1 VKRLNKSGTRAL
13 FKPRVVSRAAA
24 FACLLPLM
32 QIISTVADM
41 QALAHELRS
50 KDLITGLVPTMGALH
65 EGHLALVRLAAERAD
80 KVIVSIFVNPT
91 QFAPNEDF
99 TKYPREFES
108 DVAKCETAGADYVF
122 APPPDEIYPK
132 GYSTYITEEHI
143 AKPLE
148 GVSRP
153 THFRG
158 VTTVVAKLFNICRP
172 DLAVFGQKDA
182 QQVAVI
188 QKMVADL
195 NFAVDVVVAPTLR
208 EPDGLA
214 MSSRNRYLSTTQRT
228 ESTAISR
235 ALFKA
240 RDMVAAGERRS
251 DRLIAEATHILSQ
264 HRRVRVIYVS
274 LVDRHSM
281 EPVREVESGRS
292 LLAIAVWVDE
302 VRLIDNI
309 VL

>member
-1 VKRLNKSGTRAL
+1 
-13 FKPRVVSRAAA
+13 
-24 FACLLPLM
+24 M

-50 KDLITGLVPTMGALH
+50 QDLITGLVPTMGALH

-99 TKYPREFES
+99 TKYPRELDA
-108 DVAKCETAGADYVF
+108 DVAKCEAAGADYVF

-132 GYSTYITEEHI
+132 GYSTYLTEERI

-188 QKMVADL
+188 QKMVTDL
-195 NFAVDVVVAPTLR
+195 NFPVDVVVAPTLR

-214 MSSRNRYLSTTQRT
+214 MSSRNRYLTNTQRT
-228 ESTAISR
+228 EALALSQ

-264 HRRVRVIYVS
+264 HRRVRVIYVA
-274 LVDRHSM
+274 LVDRHTM
-281 EPVREVESGRS
+281 EPMREVEPGRS
-292 LLAIAVWVDE
+292 LIAIAAWVDE

>member
-1 VKRLNKSGTRAL
+1 
-13 FKPRVVSRAAA
+13 
-24 FACLLPLM
+24 M
-32 QIISTVADM
+32 QIIRSVSEM
-41 QALAHELRS
+41 QTLAEDLRS
-50 KDLITGLVPTMGALH
+50 KGQLIGLVPTMGALH
-65 EGHLALVRLAAERAD
+65 EGHLTLIRHAAERAD
-80 KVIVSIFVNPT
+80 AVVVSIFVNPT

-99 TKYPREFES
+99 NKYPREFEA
-108 DVAKCETAGADYVF
+108 DAAKCEAAGATHVF
-122 APPPDEIYPK
+122 APSNEEIYPK
-132 GYSTYITEEHI
+132 GYSTYVMEEHV

-153 THFRG
+153 AHFRG

-188 QKMVADL
+188 KKMVADL
-195 NFAVDVVVAPTLR
+195 NFTVDIVVAETLR

-214 MSSRNRYLSTTQRT
+214 MSSRNRYLTATQRQ
-228 ESTAISR
+228 EALAISR

-240 RDMVAAGERRS
+240 RDMVAAGERRA
-251 DRLIAEATHILSQ
+251 DRLVAEATHILGEF
-264 HRRVRVIYVS
+264 RRVRVIYVS
-274 LVDRHSM
+274 LVNRDTM
-281 EPVREVESGRS
+281 EPAREAEPGRA

-309 VL
+309 LL

>member
-1 VKRLNKSGTRAL
+1 
-13 FKPRVVSRAAA
+13 
-24 FACLLPLM
+24 M
-32 QIISTVADM
+32 QIITSVTEM
-41 QALAHELRS
+41 QTLAHELRS
-50 KDLITGLVPTMGALH
+50 KGQIIGLVPTMGALH
-65 EGHLALVRLAAERAD
+65 EGHLGLVRLAAERAD
-80 KVIVSIFVNPT
+80 KVVVSVFVNPT
-91 QFAPNEDF
+91 QFAPSEDF
-99 TKYPREFES
+99 NKYPRELEA
-108 DVAKCETAGADYVF
+108 DVAKCAGAGADYVF
-122 APPPDEIYPK
+122 APPPDEVYPK
-132 GYSTYITEEHI
+132 GYSTYITEERV

-188 QKMVADL
+188 QKMVTDL
-195 NFAVDVVVAPTLR
+195 NFTVDVVVAPTLR

-214 MSSRNRYLSTTQRT
+214 MSSRNRYLSATQRT
-228 ESTAISR
+228 EALAISR

-264 HRRVRVIYVS
+264 QRRVRVIYVS
-274 LVDRHSM
+274 LVDRHTM
-281 EPVREVESGRS
+281 EPMKESEPGRS
-292 LLAIAVWVDE
+292 ILVIAAWVDE
-302 VRLIDNI
+302 VRLIDN
-309 VL
+309 LAL